1 VREALTRPLVSEDG
15 EPVRLELLPPLSD
28 SERTAFEGRLPC
40 PLPSEVRELLSVC
53 SGFEGSAVD
62 LVDFTGVRCLFTYE
76 AVFPH
81 GLPIAADGF
90 GNFWVVD
97 LLPTSQGWG
106 PIYFACHDAPV
117 ILYQSP
123 DLEHFLVELFK
134 LSEPP
139 HKSLVDDVHED
150 HLFQVWRDNPGVRSR
165 EECLASDDAD
175 LRGFAKQLDPSFEIL
190 DLREPQLGFGFSWG
204 RYGPSTVVRRH
215 ESLPLFAYQAPQG
228 LLNRLLGG
236 AAPRQ
241 RSSPGAE
248 RMPLSD
254 RLVVAAIATAVAIPP
269 VVIALG
275 MLVLIGMSGGLVSLL
290 VWPAFLVLGSIWTY
304 EIVSRVMG
312 GKVGRYAFSVTAVA
326 IGAMVGLLAGIL
338 MMVSDMAGFF
348 FEVPI
353 LGFLGALVGTCLPA
367 KAPASTGRR

>member
-117 ILYQSP
+117 I
-123 DLEHFLVELFK
+123 
-134 LSEPP
+134 
-139 HKSLVDDVHED
+139 
-150 HLFQVWRDNPGVRSR
+150 
-165 EECLASDDAD
+165 
-175 LRGFAKQLDPSFEIL
+175 
-190 DLREPQLGFGFSWG
+190 LREPQLGFGFSWG